1 MKVVSFQRGFIPIQS
16 GFTQM
21 ELILSLGIL
30 MILISVLTTL
40 FGQILDVQL
49 ESKSTSSV
57 DQNGRFIMAR
67 LTRDMLSAQSVSTP
81 ATPGAQTNTLQIK
94 VNSIDYIYSVSN
106 SGNLVLT
113 NNNGTDVLNSESS
126 SISGMTFKRIGTG
139 TNSDTIQVGY
149 TVTTRVNRVQGLEQK
164 TFQTT
169 LGLQ

>member
-1 MKVVSFQRGFIPIQS
+1 MKIVGYLRGTKIKA
-16 GFTQM
+16 GFTQI
-21 ELILSLGIL
+21 ELILSMGIL

-49 ESKSTSSV
+49 ESKSTSSI

-67 LTRDMLSAQSVSTP
+67 LTRDMQSAQSISIP
-81 ATPGAQTNTLQIK
+81 ATAGAQTNTLQIK

-113 NNNGTDVLNSESS
+113 NNTGTNVLNSEAASV
-126 SISGMTFKRIGTG
+126 SGMTFKRVGTG
-139 TNSDTIQVGY
+139 TSNDTIQIGF
-149 TVTTRVNRVQGLEQK
+149 TVSTRVRKVAGFEQK